1 MKEAGAMRNY
11 VLSVMLFLFTLGSV
25 ALANGMQ
32 VKDPPKQNRQSLPS
46 RQAGG
51 GADGFGDNGQLLME
65 PIRQNWR
72 VGVQIKAGSSS
83 ARDFLVTIP
92 IPTNWPEQQVTLL
105 KENIPVEIRSVKHRS
120 LNSGVEQLV
129 IEIPRIQANRLV
141 ELTMLYQVTTGQ
153 VRSPADTSLLTIP
166 KKIPRE
172 AKEYMG
178 VGPQISYRN
187 SKLRKQVKGLIS
199 DQTSDWSKVESIFDW
214 VRENVELVGGEPE
227 DSLHTFRE
235 QKGCAEDLV
244 GLFVAMCRAAK
255 VPARV
260 VWVEGHSYAEFMLV
274 DERNIPRWFPC
285 QVAGLREFGS
295 MSEPRVILQKGDNI
309 KVPEKDARQKYV
321 VEFVRGSGKSK
332 PQVRF
337 IRDLLPADN

>member
-1 MKEAGAMRNY
+1 MRDY
-11 VLSVMLFLFTLGSV
+11 VLSVVLFFLTLVPV
-25 ALANGMQ
+25 ALASGIQ
-32 VKDPPKQNRQSLPS
+32 VEDPPQKNRQSSSP
-46 RQAGG
+46 QAGG
-51 GADGFGDNGQLLME
+51 ESDGFGGNGQLLME
-65 PIRQNWR
+65 PVKQNWR
-72 VGVQIKAGSSS
+72 VGVQIKAGGSS
-83 ARDFLVTIP
+83 AKDFLVTIP
-92 IPTNWPEQQVTLL
+92 IPTNWPEQHVTLL
-105 KENIPVEIRSVKHRS
+105 KEDIPVEIRSVKHRS

-153 VRSPADTSLLTIP
+153 VRAPADPTAWRIP

-172 AKEYMG
+172 AKEYVG

-187 SKLRKQVKGLIS
+187 SKLRNQVKALIS
-199 DQTSDWSKVESIFDW
+199 EQTSDWAKVESIFDW
-214 VRENVELVGGEPE
+214 VRENVELVGGDPE
-227 DSLHTFRE
+227 DSLHTFR
-235 QKGCAEDLV
+235 QHKGCAEDLV

-274 DERNIPRWFPC
+274 DEQNVPRWFPC